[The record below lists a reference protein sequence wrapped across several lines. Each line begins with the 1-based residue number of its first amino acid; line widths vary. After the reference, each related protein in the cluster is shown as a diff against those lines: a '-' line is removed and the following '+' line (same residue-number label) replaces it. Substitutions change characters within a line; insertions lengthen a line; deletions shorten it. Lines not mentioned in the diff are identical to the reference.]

1 MPIKLIFYFFIFS
14 ILNSCATVTTSSK
27 SGYEAAKRDV
37 ESYAIASCLNYQKQP
52 YLKDQGDGWAAS
64 IIQRF
69 KGELDDLTVVATV
82 VKAEVLKGDMVIIP
96 DETVPEREMALPVA
110 YCFDI
115 LNTPN
120 VQATVKKSIKK
131 LQSFYID

>member
-1 MPIKLIFYFFIFS
+1 M
-14 ILNSCATVTTSSK
+14 
-27 SGYEAAKRDV
+27 